1 MFLLLLMGMEVATEG
16 TFNLLIETLLLNFLF
31 LILPIIIYLVFFEDK
46 HHSFNR
52 WMFSLLATIS
62 MVLCMSYP
70 IHLQLGFIF
79 DLRYIPF
86 FIIALYSGHKFVFPL
101 YIVLNLYRFYIGG
114 EGTLNSFLTSTIIF
128 LFVPF
133 LSKMFLT
140 FKPKNRLIF
149 SAGIITVFMGIY
161 LTLLSFY
168 FDKLNS
174 EFIMLSIYAVTTH
187 AALMG
192 IIVIL
197 IEKIILNI
205 RNRERYISAERLN
218 VVSELSAS
226 VSHEIRNP
234 LTVTSGFLQLLGKS
248 KTIGVEEKRYLDLS
262 LQELKRAE
270 KIVSDYLSF
279 AKPQSENMVYSNLEE
294 EAEYTKN
301 LIVPYAAM
309 HQVEVQYSFHNT
321 LKTSYDRNQLQQCF
335 INLFKNS
342 IEAMKPNGG
351 ILSIAF
357 TEVKNDIIIT
367 IKDSGVGM
375 TSDEINRLGKPYFS
389 TKEEGT
395 GLGMLMVY
403 STINKVKGTINVQ
416 SEKGKGTT
424 FIITIP
430 T

>member
-1 MFLLLLMGMEVATEG
+1 MQVAKEG

-31 LILPIIIYLVFFEDK
+31 LLLPIITYLVFFENK
-46 HHSFNR
+46 PHSLNK
-52 WMFSLLATIS
+52 WVFSLFATIT
-62 MVLCMSYP
+62 MVLCMSQP

-86 FIIALYSGHKFVFPL
+86 FIIALYSGYKYVFPL

-114 EGTLNSFLTSTIIF
+114 EGTVNSFVTSTVIF
-128 LFVPF
+128 LLVPLLSRWF
-133 LSKMFLT
+133 LQL
-140 FKPKNRLIF
+140 KPKNRLLF
-149 SAGIITVFMGIY
+149 AAGITTLFMGIY
-161 LTLLSFY
+161 LFLLSLY

-174 EFIMLSIYAVTTH
+174 EFFLLSIYAVTTH
-187 AALMG
+187 AAVMA
-192 IIVIL
+192 IMIIL
-197 IEKIILNI
+197 IERIIINI
-205 RNRERYISAERLN
+205 RNRERYINAERLN

-248 KTIGVEEKRYLDLS
+248 DTIGSEEKRYLDLS

-279 AKPQSENMVYSNLEE
+279 AKPQSENMVFSNLEE

-301 LIVPYAAM
+301 LIIPYAAM
-309 HQVEVQYSFHNT
+309 HQVEVRYSFHNS
-321 LKTSYDRNQLQQCF
+321 LKMTYDRNQMQQCF

-342 IEAMKPNGG
+342 IEAMKPTGG
-351 ILSIAF
+351 TLTIDIL
-357 TEVKNDIIIT
+357 EEKKNILIII
-367 IKDSGVGM
+367 KDTGVGM
-375 TSDEINRLGKPYFS
+375 TTEEMNRLGKPYFS

-395 GLGMLMVY
+395 GLGILMVY
-403 STINKVKGTINVQ
+403 STINKVKGSISVK
-416 SEKGKGTT
+416 SKKGNGTCFT
-424 FIITIP
+424 LKIP

>member
-1 MFLLLLMGMEVATEG
+1 MKVVPEG

-31 LILPIIIYLVFFEDK
+31 LIIPIIIYLVFFEDK
-46 HHSFNR
+46 PQSFNR
-52 WMFSLLATIS
+52 WVFSLLAAIS
-62 MVLCMSYP
+62 MVLCMSHP

-86 FIIALYSGHKFVFPL
+86 FIIALYSGYKYVFPI

-114 EGTLNSFLTSTIIF
+114 EGTIHSLLTSTAIF
-128 LFVPF
+128 LLVPLLSNLF
-133 LSKMFLT
+133 LQ
-140 FKPKNRLIF
+140 FKPKNRLTF
-149 SAGIITVFMGIY
+149 SVGITTVFMGIY
-161 LTLLSFY
+161 LTLLSLY
-168 FDKLNS
+168 FDNLNG

-187 AALMG
+187 AAFMG
-192 IIVIL
+192 VIVIL

-205 RNRERYISAERLN
+205 RNRERYINAERLN

-248 KTIGVEEKRYLDLS
+248 TTIGKEEKRYLDLS

-279 AKPQSENMVYSNLEE
+279 AKPQSQNMVYSSLEE
-294 EAEYTKN
+294 EADYTKN
-301 LIVPYAAM
+301 LIIPYAAM

-321 LKTSYDRNQLQQCF
+321 LKTSYDRNQMQQCF

-342 IEAMKPNGG
+342 IEAMKPHGG
-351 ILSIAF
+351 RLSILI
-357 TEVKNDIIIT
+357 TEDKKNIVIT
-367 IKDSGVGM
+367 IKDTGVGM
-375 TSDEINRLGKPYFS
+375 TSHEINRLGKPYFS

-403 STINKVKGTINVQ
+403 SAINKVKGTISVQ

-424 FIITIP
+424 FTITIP
-430 T
+430 S